1 MTTSIVLKS
10 VRGSRLEHFRA
21 KDSRHEAGGWEGR
34 RLFELP
40 AKFFLTVA
48 CALHCWHNTNNINH
62 NNSNSAKQAD
72 S

>member
-1 MTTSIVLKS
+1 MNIS
-10 VRGSRLEHFRA
+10 VP
-21 KDSRHEAGGWEGR
+21 KTAGTRQAVGRWAWEGR

-62 NNSNSAKQAD
+62 NNSSNSNSAKQAD